1 MRGEDDNGSAN
12 DVPLA
17 YGSLQERRVLCMNI
31 QRLLSPR
38 QTGGKGAALRAKGG
52 QAILPPDH
60 FVESERV
67 TRPASNQQTLE
78 VIFV

>member
-1 MRGEDDNGSAN
+1 
-12 DVPLA
+12 
-17 YGSLQERRVLCMNI
+17 MNI

-52 QAILPPDH
+52 QAILPPGH

-67 TRPASNQQTLE
+67 KRPASNQQTLD
-78 VIFV
+78 VIFESPRVWVYRSFQ

>member
-1 MRGEDDNGSAN
+1 
-12 DVPLA
+12 
-17 YGSLQERRVLCMNI
+17 MNI

-52 QAILPPDH
+52 QAILPPNH

-67 TRPASNQQTLE
+67 KRPASHQQTPD
-78 VIFV
+78 VIFE

>member
-1 MRGEDDNGSAN
+1 
-12 DVPLA
+12 
-17 YGSLQERRVLCMNI
+17 MNI

-52 QAILPPDH
+52 QAILPRDH

-67 TRPASNQQTLE
+67 KRPASHQQTPDA
-78 VIFV
+78 IFE